1 MARQRR
7 PYMAARTPSAK
18 KAEETFEAPRRKLG
32 RPSYYTPELGF
43 QICERMV
50 EGESVQTICLDPDM
64 PSRTT
69 IYYWLTQHAE
79 FRERYKVALELYV
92 DYLAD
97 LAQAIADGRSADFI
111 EKDGKLIPDWEL
123 VQRSRLRVDTIK
135 WKCAKLHPSKDS
147 DRYQISGANE
157 KPKALQ
163 QIALTDDERV
173 KALGRQLDRIEN
185 GDQPPLA
192 D

>member
-7 PYMAARTPSAK
+7 TYMAARTPPAK
-18 KAEETFEAPRRKLG
+18 KAEETFGTQPLKLG
-32 RPSYYTPELGF
+32 RPSNYTPELGF

-50 EGESVQTICLDPDM
+50 EGESVRTICLDPDM
-64 PSRTT
+64 PSRTS

-79 FRERYKVALELYV
+79 FRERYKIALELHA

-97 LAQAIADGRSADFI
+97 LAQAIADDGSLDII
-111 EKDGKLIPDWEL
+111 EKEN

-135 WKCAKLHPSKDS
+135 WKCAKLHPSKYS
-147 DRYQISGANE
+147 DRYQISGAHE
-157 KPKALQ
+157 KPIALQ

-173 KALGRQLDRIEN
+173 TALTRLLNRVKN
-185 GDQPPLA
+185 GDQPPPGA